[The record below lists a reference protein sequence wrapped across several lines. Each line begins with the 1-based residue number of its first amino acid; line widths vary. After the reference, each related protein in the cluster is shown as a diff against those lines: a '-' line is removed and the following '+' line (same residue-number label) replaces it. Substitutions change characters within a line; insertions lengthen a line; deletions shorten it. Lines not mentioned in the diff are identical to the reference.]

1 MPNRTLLELNTQT
14 SPFSLHSCG
23 QKGLGRLIEEE
34 IALEPEE
41 ISSKKVWSIFK
52 PQRQL
57 SAPTIALG
65 EVASD
70 SLAIRQGATLLKVT
84 LQRYSIGIDK
94 ANITFH
100 VALDPEAISDIL
112 EAGKLKVSVDFDIKI
127 NLEGRKQIVKEYTAI
142 IYCTP
147 EPIKS
152 PHVESKSLDVV
163 HAHSIISK

>member
-100 VALDPEAISDIL
+100 VALDPEAIS
-112 EAGKLKVSVDFDIKI
+112 GYSMFST
-127 NLEGRKQIVKEYTAI
+127 NYNHGRTGTG
-142 IYCTP
+142 TP
-147 EPIKS
+147 
-152 PHVESKSLDVV
+152 VFKSLSCGVQLTF
-163 HAHSIISK
+163 